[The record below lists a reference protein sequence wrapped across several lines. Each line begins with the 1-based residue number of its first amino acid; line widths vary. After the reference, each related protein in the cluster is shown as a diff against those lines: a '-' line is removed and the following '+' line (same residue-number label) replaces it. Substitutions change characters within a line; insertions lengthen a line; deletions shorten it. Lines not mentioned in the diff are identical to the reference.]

1 VNHHALVV
9 SLHDVSPHTR
19 GDCECILTELAEL
32 GVRACSLLVVPNHH
46 TRGHFLADPAFCE
59 WLCAQA
65 KIGHEV
71 VIHGYHHQRARREDE
86 DLRTQLTTR
95 VYTADE
101 GEFYDIS
108 WGDASLLVDRAR
120 EEFESIGLK
129 PEGFIAPAWLLSNGA
144 ERALHQAGVQY
155 TVLLDEVIDL
165 ETGRR
170 THSQSL
176 VWSVR
181 SAWRRVV
188 SLVWNAMLY
197 RGLRN
202 NPLLR
207 ISIHPVDRHHPAIWR
222 QVRRLIRRG
231 LDGRAPYTYER
242 WVALQRALRMP
253 GESVASVVTKS

>member
-1 VNHHALVV
+1 MNHHALVV

-19 GDCECILTELAEL
+19 PECERILAELAEL

-65 KIGHEV
+65 QAGHEV
-71 VIHGYHHQRARREDE
+71 VIHGYHHQRARQEDE
-86 DLRTQLTTR
+86 DLRTRVTTR

-101 GEFYDIS
+101 GEFFDIS
-108 WGDASLLVDRAR
+108 WGDASLLLDRAR
-120 EEFESIGLK
+120 EEFASIGLK

-170 THSQSL
+170 YGSQSL
-176 VWSVR
+176 VWSAR
-181 SAWRRVV
+181 SRWRRVA
-188 SLVWNAMLY
+188 SLVWNATLF
-197 RGLRN
+197 RGLRS

-207 ISIHPVDRHHPAIWR
+207 ISVHPIDRRHPAIWR
-222 QVRRLIRRG
+222 QVRRCVAEG
-231 LDGRAPYTYER
+231 LQGRSPYTYER

-253 GESVASVVTKS
+253 SESAA